1 MASVKGAYQLSTQ
14 QLHIYAQ
21 SFAQSTNMNVGMH
34 SGHLRVGVEEET
46 SALYFW
52 GVERKQF
59 GDMLSQ
65 GGTVVLASPGTSAKM
80 KIYWKDLEECHELE
94 HPELHYQ
101 ALGL

>member
-1 MASVKGAYQLSTQ
+1 MASVKGAYQLPTQ

-21 SFAQSTNMNVGMH
+21 SFAQSTNVNVDMH

-52 GVERKQF
+52 GVEWKQF

-65 GGTVVLASPGTSAKM
+65 DGTVVLASPGTSAKM
-80 KIYWKDLEECHELE
+80 KIYWKDPEECHELE
-94 HPELHYQ
+94 HPELHHQ
-101 ALGL
+101 AWGL